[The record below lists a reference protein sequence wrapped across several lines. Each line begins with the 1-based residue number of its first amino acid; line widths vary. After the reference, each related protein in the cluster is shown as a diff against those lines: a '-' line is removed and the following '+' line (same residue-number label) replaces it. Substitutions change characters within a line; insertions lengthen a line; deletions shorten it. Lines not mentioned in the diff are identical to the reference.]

1 MKMGALIVTWNSAG
15 ALRACLEAVTPRA
28 QRTLVVDNASPD
40 ATLEV
45 ARAVPGVELIANPV
59 NRGFAAAV
67 NQGFAALDDCEA
79 VLLLNPDA
87 VLLEGLEALEAALSA
102 PEAGAAAGLLLNEL
116 GAPQSGF
123 SVRAFPTPAAL
134 AFESLGIN
142 RIWPSNPVNRRY
154 RCLDFDFTRP
164 ADVEQPAGAF
174 LLIRREAWQRAGG
187 FDEGFFPLW
196 FEDVDFLKR
205 LHDGGWRVRFVP
217 QARARHAGAHSI
229 RQLSWDS
236 RWVYWC
242 GSLLKYAVC
251 HFRLP
256 GAFVVAAAMILGSA
270 PKAVTG
276 MFQRRSIQ
284 PLRVYG
290 QIVRIT
296 LASLRTGR
304 SKTGAAQL
312 EARCANDV
320 RSRM

>member
-1 MKMGALIVTWNSAG
+1 MKTGALIVTWNSAG
-15 ALRACLEAVTPRA
+15 VLRACLEAVTPHVR
-28 QRTLVVDNASPD
+28 RTLVVDNASSD
-40 ATLEV
+40 HTLEV
-45 ARAVPGVELIANPV
+45 ARAVPGVEVIANPV

-67 NQGFAALDDCEA
+67 NQGFSSLDDCEA

-87 VLLEGLEALEAALSA
+87 SLLDGVAALQAGLSA
-102 PEAGAAAGLLLNEL
+102 PDAGAAAGVLVDEL
-116 GAPQSGF
+116 GGPQSGF

-142 RIWPSNPVNRRY
+142 RIWPRNPVNRRY

-205 LHDGGWRVRFVP
+205 LHAGGWRVRFVP
-217 QARARHAGAHSI
+217 QARARHGGAHSI
-229 RQLSWDS
+229 RQLAWDS
-236 RWVYWC
+236 RWLYWC
-242 GSLLKYAVC
+242 GSLLRYAVC
-251 HFRLP
+251 HFGLP
-256 GAFVVAAAMILGSA
+256 GAFLVAGAVILGSA

-276 MFQRRSIQ
+276 MIQRRSIQ
-284 PLRVYG
+284 PLGVYG
-290 QIVRIT
+290 QLVRLT
-296 LASLRTGR
+296 LGSLRAGR
-304 SKTGAAQL
+304 NQSGAAPF